1 MSAFITQAE
10 VRDEQDVIHVRQR
23 AHLIAQLLG
32 YDRNDQTRIATAVA
46 EIARNACQYAGGGE
60 VQFDLEGETPPQVL
74 AVTVR
79 DAGPGI
85 EDVEGLLREGHPPPE
100 GTGLGIAGVRRL
112 MDHFR
117 LESRPGSGTTV
128 FLGRTLPAGAPP
140 VTAQTLERIR
150 ETLLRARPVSPLEE
164 VRLQNRELLR
174 TLEELRRR
182 QQELIR
188 ANRELEDTNRGML
201 ALYAELDE
209 KAVQLARANELR
221 AHFLSN
227 MSHEFRTPLNSI
239 LALSQLLLDRID
251 GDLTA
256 EQEKQVSFIRR
267 AAQDLSALV
276 DDLLDLA
283 RLEAGK
289 TPVRARE
296 FTAEE
301 IFSGLRGMLKPL
313 LAKPAVNLVFED
325 PCGIPPLYTDD
336 SKVSQILRNFLSNAL
351 KFTDQGEVRVS
362 ARLQQDGKSVV
373 FSVAD
378 TGIGIAPEDQK
389 RIFDEYVQIEQ
400 TQPSKSGGIGL
411 GLAIARKLAEL
422 LGGTV
427 GLESRPGA
435 GSTFFASIPLR
446 YEEPRPA
453 APESAV
459 DSVRHQVLVVED
471 DPATQLLY
479 EKYLKGAGFHTLP
492 ALSIKAARGMLKS
505 VKPLAVVLDI
515 LMPGEDAWQFL
526 AEFKAAEATRAVPV
540 IIASVLPERDAGMA
554 LGAEDYC
561 VKPVERAWLLEK
573 LRAVSRRVPVEK
585 ILVVDDDEA
594 ARYILK
600 GHLADTKFTIIEA
613 ADGPEALRLAEAERP
628 ELIVLDLVMP
638 GMSGFEV
645 LRRLRENPAT
655 SAIPVIVHTAKTLD
669 EKERAA
675 LNQQALA
682 VLSKGASSR
691 EATLK
696 TVAETLRKAAELQ
709 AVREREL
716 HG

>member
-23 AHLIAQLLG
+23 ARLIAELLG

-60 VQFDLEGETPPQVL
+60 VQFDLEGETPPQVF

-85 EDVEGLLREGHPPPE
+85 EDAEGVMREGHPPPD
-100 GTGLGIAGVRRL
+100 GMRLGIAGARRL

-140 VTAQTLERIR
+140 VTAQALERIR
-150 ETLLRARPVSPLEE
+150 ETLLRARLVSPLEE
-164 VRLQNRELLR
+164 VRLQNRDLLR

-182 QQELIR
+182 QEELIR

-209 KAVQLARANELR
+209 KAVQLAQANKLR

-239 LALSQLLLDRID
+239 LALSHLLLDRID

-289 TPVRARE
+289 TTVRARE
-296 FTAEE
+296 FTVEE

-325 PCGIPPLYTDD
+325 PCGIPSLYTDD
-336 SKVSQILRNFLSNAL
+336 SKVSQILRNLLTNAL

-389 RIFDEYVQIEQ
+389 RIFDEYVQIEEAQ
-400 TQPSKSGGIGL
+400 RSKSGGIGL

-422 LGGTV
+422 LGGGL

-446 YEEPRPA
+446 YEESRPA

-459 DSVRHQVLVVED
+459 DFVRHQVLVIED

-479 EKYLKGAGFHTLP
+479 EKYLKGSGFHTLP

-540 IIASVLPERDAGMA
+540 IIASVLHERDAGMA
-554 LGAEDYC
+554 VGAEDYC

-600 GHLADTKFTIIEA
+600 GHLADTKFTVIEA

-638 GMSGFEV
+638 GMNGFEV
-645 LRRLRENPAT
+645 LCRLRENPVT

-669 EKERAA
+669 EKERTA

-709 AVREREL
+709 AVREREQ